1 MVKVKVNDQ
10 GQCKA
15 LVPWMG
21 EVLSSLGPGE
31 RERGGSGC
39 LTWEGES
46 CSQDGQVHKLS

>member
-15 LVPWMG
+15 LGSFIG
-21 EVLSSLGPGE
+21 EGLSSLGPGE

-46 CSQDGQVHKLS
+46 HSQDGQVHKLS